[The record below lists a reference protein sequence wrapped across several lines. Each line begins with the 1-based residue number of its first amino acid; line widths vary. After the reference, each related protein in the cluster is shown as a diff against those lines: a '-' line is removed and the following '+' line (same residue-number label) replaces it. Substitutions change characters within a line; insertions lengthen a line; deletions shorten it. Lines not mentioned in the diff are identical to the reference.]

1 MKYNHGQ
8 EIEKLSKGLAE
19 LVRERETSKE
29 YNFDCRGKR
38 EVEIWNREELHGQLT
53 DGIDEI

>member
-1 MKYNHGQ
+1 MTDRKSRDSR
-8 EIEKLSKGLAE
+8 KKLAE

-38 EVEIWNREELHGQLT
+38 EVEIWSREELKGQLT